1 MAGALIWIAATLPFL
16 AVAGCAGAASEDP
29 GSAGQAASRMA
40 PRCFSSSRIS
50 SFRAADANL
59 VHIRVGRDV
68 YRLDM
73 MGPCR
78 DLNWTGRMR
87 LVTSGSSTVCTGPGI
102 GTSIVSRTSTG
113 QQRCQVQR
121 ITALS
126 AEEVAAL
133 PANQRP

>member
-1 MAGALIWIAATLPFL
+1 MATASTRAAATVSLL
-16 AVAGCAGAASEDP
+16 ALAGCAGADTGDAGSP
-29 GSAGQAASRMA
+29 GATRVA
-40 PRCFSSSRIS
+40 PRCFSTGRIS
-50 SFRAADANL
+50 NFRVADPNL

-73 MGPCR
+73 LGPCR

-87 LVTSGSSTVCTGPGI
+87 LVTSGSSTVCTGPGL

-113 QQRCQVQR
+113 RQRCQVQR
-121 ITALS
+121 ITGLS

-133 PANQRP
+133 PAGQRP